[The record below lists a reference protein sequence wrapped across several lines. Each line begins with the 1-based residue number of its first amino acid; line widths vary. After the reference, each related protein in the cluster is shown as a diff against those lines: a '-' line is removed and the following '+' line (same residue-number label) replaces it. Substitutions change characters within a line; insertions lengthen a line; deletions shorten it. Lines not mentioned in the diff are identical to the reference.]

1 MGLEAKL
8 LAETNLR
15 NLESQI
21 TNYVEK
27 MKKMVG
33 QLQEREED
41 NRKVSEKRRR
51 GEQMGGIKVWIHT
64 FSYICLLYI
73 ATC

>member
-1 MGLEAKL
+1 MKEVHGVELEAKL

-21 TNYVEK
+21 TNYMEK

-33 QLQEREED
+33 QLQEHEEE
-41 NRKVSEKRRR
+41 NRKVSEKRGR
-51 GEQMGGIKVWIHT
+51 GGDGRN
-64 FSYICLLYI
+64 
-73 ATC
+73 